1 MAQDP
6 FADIADE
13 QDPFHDI
20 PDENLPI
27 GNTAPYEHHK
37 KPLMIRGAQVIDQD
51 RTPEPLKQAAKSGV
65 NIDARRPSIE
75 SLKAGFA
82 ANPAE
87 KDAFLTSAIATRY
100 GQDAVTR
107 TGPDSGQLEFY
118 NPESGRWELAEPNAM
133 SMLPDLIEAVPATLG
148 AVGGGMAGSVGG
160 PVGAAAGGAGGA
172 AIGQAAG
179 HAAKLKLGQAFG
191 LNESMSNTSIAADS
205 AKEGALAGAFD
216 LGGSAVYGAYRGI
229 KAVILGQQFL
239 KPAEAAELLNAQRR
253 ADKLVA
259 EVNSQVPSV
268 TGDLFK
274 PFTAQIAPDTIGGK
288 KLLAASNQ
296 VLSDPVVGPK
306 LAGQI
311 EKNEFAL
318 GAYFDNTVL
327 PNRMGLEAPHQ
338 GAEPLKTAIAGE
350 RQASTDPLAAG
361 RDNATD
367 AAAAQMNKIQSPN
380 PAMAGSKVRQGIVD
394 KYMAAKKV
402 KNDAYAEYQ
411 AAAGYDGNGVS
422 SIEVPISDELLAQ
435 QKALKAQIKRIPLKS
450 AAAGKKELLLKKG
463 STINLA
469 DLDTMLK
476 QLRADQRSAKRG
488 KLNIPYNEL
497 DSKRLE
503 ETLTTMR
510 NNYLD
515 EVNPEARQVLEKAE
529 HAAFEEANTFKYGL
543 AKNLLVKEGG
553 AYKLSDA
560 KVIAT
565 ILRNKDPRAA
575 SEISEILDSD
585 PEAKLAAQNYIFAL
599 YRKAV
604 TMRSDRAKPI
614 YDKHKEFMDQYGPV
628 IREFFDPKQEARL
641 NELGGF
647 AETIS
652 KNTDNLKLLNA
663 IWNKSYKGKIDRL
676 TAEGL
681 TDKVFTKS
689 FSNEDV
695 RNIAQI
701 AGRYSPEVLAS
712 WRAGVADKLR
722 ERMFKDGLIDGAGLT
737 KLTGDMDTMLKLR
750 TIFGPKYMQNLETLK
765 KATDMVRQVP
775 ADINLPNKNT
785 FWTDF
790 ARSTYAAP
798 LSREGRIV
806 SMFQNTR
813 SRALANK
820 IYRSLTDPEELGKL
834 ASRTRRTMERI
845 MQINVG
851 GTAYQN
857 LEEMQED

>member
-1 MAQDP
+1 MDEFEQ
-6 FADIADE
+6 FAV
-13 QDPFHDI
+13 
-20 PDENLPI
+20 PDEEDEFSGFEVKEPQADTTTYL
-27 GNTAPYEHHK
+27 HQK
-37 KPLMIRGAQVIDQD
+37 KPLMIRGGQVIDED
-51 RTPEPLKQAAKSGV
+51 RTPPNLKAAAKAGV
-65 NIDARRPSIE
+65 NIDSRQPSLE

-82 ANPAE
+82 ANPSE
-87 KDAFLTSAIATRY
+87 KNAFLTTAIATRY
-100 GQDAVTR
+100 GAEAVTR
-107 TGPDSGQLEFY
+107 EGPDSGQLEFY

-133 SMLPDLIEAVPATLG
+133 AMLPDLIEAVPATLG
-148 AVGGGMAGSVGG
+148 AVGGGAVGSAGG

-172 AIGQAAG
+172 ALGQAAG
-179 HAAKLKLGQAFG
+179 HAAKLKIGQAFG
-191 LNESMSNTSIAADS
+191 LNESMSNTSIASDS

-216 LGGSAVYGAYRGI
+216 LGGSALYGGYRGI
-229 KAVILGQQFL
+229 KAVIFGKQFL
-239 KPAEAAELLNAQRR
+239 KPEQAAELLNAQAR
-253 ADKLVA
+253 ADKLIR

-274 PFTAQIAPDTIGGK
+274 PFTAQIAPETSGGR
-288 KLLAASNQ
+288 KLLEASGQ
-296 VLSDPVVGPK
+296 VMSDPVVGPK
-306 LAGQI
+306 LAKQV
-311 EKNEFAL
+311 ENNEFAL

-327 PNRMGLEAPHQ
+327 PSRMGLDAPHQ
-338 GAEPLKTAIAGE
+338 GAEPLKAAVAGE
-350 RQASTDPLAAG
+350 RQGSTDPLAAA

-367 AAAAQMNKIQSPN
+367 AAATRMNAIQTPN
-380 PAMAGSKVRQGIVD
+380 PAMAGSKVRAGIVE
-394 KYMAAKKV
+394 KYQAARKA

-411 AAAGYDGNGVS
+411 AEAGYNGNGVS
-422 SIEVPISDELLAQ
+422 SIGIPVSDELLSQ

-476 QLRADQRSAKRG
+476 QLRADQRAARRG

-503 ETLTTMR
+503 ETLTNMR
-510 NNYLD
+510 NDYLD
-515 EVNPEARQVLEKAE
+515 SHHPEARAALEKAE
-529 HAAFEEANTFKYGL
+529 QAAFEEANTFKYGL
-543 AKNLLVKEGG
+543 AKNLLVKDGG

-560 KVIAT
+560 KVITT
-565 ILRNKDPRAA
+565 ILRNKDPKAA
-575 SEISEILDSD
+575 SEIAEILDSD

-604 TMRSDRAKPI
+604 TMRSDRAKPV
-614 YDKHKEFMDQYGPV
+614 YDKHKEFMEQYGPV
-628 IREFFDPKQEARL
+628 IREFFDPAQEAKL
-641 NELGGF
+641 HEIGGF
-647 AETIS
+647 AESIA
-652 KNTDNLKLLNA
+652 KNTENLKLMNS
-663 IWNKSYKGKIDRL
+663 IWNRSYKGKIDRL
-676 TAEGL
+676 TSEAL
-681 TDKVFTKS
+681 TDRVFTKS
-689 FSNEDV
+689 FSNDDV
-695 RNIAQI
+695 RNIARI
-701 AGRYSPEVLAS
+701 AERYSPDILAS

-722 ERMFKDGLIDGAGLT
+722 ERMFKDGMIDGAGLT

-765 KATDMVRQVP
+765 KATDMVRRVP
-775 ADINLPNKNT
+775 ADINLPNKAT

-798 LSREGRIV
+798 MTREGRIV

-820 IYRSLTDPEELGKL
+820 IYRALTDPAELNKL
-834 ASRTRRTMERI
+834 ATRTQRTMERI